1 MAKLK
6 SDFLWGGATAAN
18 QYEGAYNAD
27 GKGLSTADVLTQ
39 GSVKETRKLTWKNP
53 KTGETGYLPFGM
65 DLSKMKFPEGAE
77 PAVLDGYYYPSH
89 EAVDFYHHYKEDIKL
104 MGEMGFKCFRM
115 SINWSRI
122 FPNGDDAEPNEK
134 GLEFYDDVFKEL
146 KKYNIEPLVT
156 LSHYET
162 PLHLAIKYGGW
173 KDRRLIDFYVK
184 YAKTVMKRYKGLVKY
199 WLTFNEINCMSM
211 MPFMAG
217 GIMDP
222 SPQNIAQGAHNQFVA
237 SALTVKAGHEIDP
250 NNKVGQ
256 MLAFSAEYPYTCDP
270 ADQLKVMED
279 MHKTLFYSD
288 VQTGG
293 RYPEYKLEEY
303 KREGIKLDDKPE
315 DYELIKDYSAD
326 FLSFSC
332 YSSSVQTTHK
342 EDIPEG
348 RGNFVMGIKNPYLK
362 ESEWGWATDPD
373 VLRIALNTL
382 WDRYHKPLWIV
393 ENGLGAVDK
402 VTEDGKI
409 HDDYRIDYLQKNLK
423 SMRDAVE
430 IDGVDLMGYEMWGC
444 IDLVS
449 AGTGQMSKRYGFVYV
464 DRDDQGNGTMKRT
477 PKDSFYWYKKVIAS
491 NGDDLSN

>member
-1 MAKLK
+1 MAFKK
-6 SDFLWGGATAAN
+6 DFLWGGATAAN
-18 QYEGAYNAD
+18 QYEGAYDVD
-27 GKGLSTADVLTQ
+27 GKGLSTADVITQ
-39 GSVKETRKLTWKNP
+39 GSLKEARKITWKNP
-53 KTGETGYLPFGM
+53 KTGETGYIP
-65 DLSKMKFPEGAE
+65 LSMNTKEMKFPEGAQ
-77 PAVLDGYYYPSH
+77 PSVLDGYYYPSH
-89 EAVDFYHHYKEDIKL
+89 EATDFYHHYQEDIKD
-104 MGEMGFKCFRM
+104 MAEMGFKCFRM

-122 FPNGDDAEPNEK
+122 FPNGDDEEPNEK
-134 GLEFYDDVFKEL
+134 GLEFYDKVFKEL

-162 PLHLAIKYGGW
+162 PLNLTIKYGGW
-173 KDRRLIDFYVK
+173 KDRRLIDFYVH
-184 YAKTVMKRYKGLVKY
+184 YAETVMKRYKGLVKY

-217 GIMDP
+217 GIMNP

-256 MLAFSAEYPYTCDP
+256 MLAFSATYPYTCDP
-270 ADQLKVMED
+270 ADQIYVIEQ
-279 MHKTLFYSD
+279 MHNTLFYSD

-293 RYPEYKLEEY
+293 RYPEYKLQEY
-303 KREGIKLDDKPE
+303 KRNGIKLDDNPI

-332 YSSSVQTTHK
+332 YSSSTVTTHK
-342 EDIPEG
+342 EDIPSG

-362 ESEWGWATDPD
+362 ESEWGWATDPY
-373 VLRIALNTL
+373 VLRYALNTL

-402 VTEDGKI
+402 ISSDGKI
-409 HDDYRIDYLQKNLK
+409 HDDYRIDYLKQNIN
-423 SMRDAVE
+423 SMRDAVN
-430 IDGVDLMGYEMWGC
+430 IDGIDLMGYEMWGC

-464 DRDDQGNGTMKRT
+464 DRDDKGNGTLKRI

-491 NGDDLSN
+491 NGEDLTD